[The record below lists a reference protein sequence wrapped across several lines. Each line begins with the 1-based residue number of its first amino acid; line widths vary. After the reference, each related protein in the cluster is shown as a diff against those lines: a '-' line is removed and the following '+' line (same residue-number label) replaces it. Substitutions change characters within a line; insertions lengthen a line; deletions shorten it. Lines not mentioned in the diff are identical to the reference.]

1 MMFLSHF
8 IKRRH
13 LWLGGGLA
21 CYIVFS
27 LLTWGPVIVISGESY
42 SFIEKKAIEKN
53 SFVSP
58 VFIGDSYE
66 LEIPFIIIL
75 AWTKNNN
82 KNLRID
88 FLSSVNTDDITYKLK
103 VNNIYLDKIA
113 GIKLDLLEYCTKEG
127 EVLNLLEY
135 NNIKNNSEYMQID
148 FSKKIVSGDI
158 LRIAGICKLKN
169 GSKINFNYEYEIKA
183 SPLRVKISLRILEGM
198 P

>member
-1 MMFLSHF
+1 MW
-8 IKRRH
+8 
-13 LWLGGGLA
+13 LWGGLA

-66 LEIPFIIIL
+66 LEIPFIIIF

-88 FLSSVNTDDITYKLK
+88 FLSSVSTDDITYKLK
-103 VNNIYLDKIA
+103 VNNIYLDEIA
-113 GIKLDLLEYCTKEG
+113 GIELNLLEYCTKEG
-127 EVLNLLEY
+127 EVLNLFEC
-135 NNIKNNSEYMQID
+135 NNIRKNDRYIEIF
-148 FSKKIVSGDI
+148 FSKKIVSGNI
-158 LRIAGICKLKN
+158 LRVAGICKLKN
-169 GSKINFNYEYEIKA
+169 GSKINFNYEYGIKA
-183 SPLRVKISLRILEGM
+183 TPLRIKISSAV